1 MESAFSV
8 KMIFLCKELAVEV
21 AIGPFPHM
29 LLTSCNVEL
38 TTSSSFISLCIET
51 QALIWDLN
59 DDMIENGRRICDG
72 SNNKLKLS
80 IRVCVIQT
88 WKKPMKRLSGAY
100 SLV

>member
-1 MESAFSV
+1 MALV
-8 KMIFLCKELAVEV
+8 V
-21 AIGPFPHM
+21 GPFPHM

-80 IRVCVIQT
+80 IHVCHSNMEKANEETVRRVFVDLNGEFKT
-88 WKKPMKRLSGAY
+88 
-100 SLV
+100 